1 MIKTL
6 DIRNFRCFK
15 EMYIRELKRFNIIVG
30 ESGSGKTALLE
41 AVFLL
46 AAASPEVWM
55 RLRQWRGF
63 GSAFRLSGTR
73 ASYESLFRDI
83 FYNFEKR
90 RPARLEFSDYD
101 GKVRSL
107 KVSYPSQE
115 KYSSKTIAEFPEG
128 SIDENTF
135 IVEPIVFAW
144 KSKGKEQKSR
154 VDIKDGKVN
163 FRGFNNIYPVWFSSP
178 LINEAQI
185 VAQAFSELSL
195 KKKSDSLVAAIKLF
209 YPDILDIGV
218 ESIAGDL
225 SLCVSTTFLR
235 ERIPIGTISS
245 GLTRFLTIM
254 VAIAS
259 NPGGVLLI
267 DEFEV
272 GFYYATL
279 PKVLRTIFS
288 FCQTQDVQI
297 IASTHSYEFMQTLVS
312 IMKESE
318 QAEGEF
324 SFLRAERQGPSCT
337 IKLLENF
344 PAAIES
350 AFEVR

>member
-6 DIRNFRCFK
+6 EIRNFRCFK
-15 EMYIRELKRFNIIVG
+15 ELYLRELKRFNIVVG

-41 AVFLL
+41 ALFITG
-46 AAASPEVWM
+46 AASPEVWM
-55 RLRQWRGF
+55 RLRQWRGS
-63 GSAFRLSGTR
+63 GTTFRLTGTR

-90 RPARLEFSDYD
+90 RPARVEFSDYS

-107 KVSYPSQE
+107 KISYPSQD
-115 KYSSKTIAEFPEG
+115 KFTARSIPDAADG
-128 SIDENTF
+128 IDENTF

-144 KSKGKEQKSR
+144 KSKGKEQKAR
-154 VDIKDGKVN
+154 VEVKDGKVN
-163 FRGFNNIYPVWFSSP
+163 FRGFNNVYPVWFSSP
-178 LINEAQI
+178 LINEAQV
-185 VAQAFSELSL
+185 VAQAFSEISIR
-195 KKKSDSLVAAIKLF
+195 KKTDSLVLAIRAL

-218 ESIAGDL
+218 ESVAGDL
-225 SLCVSTTFLR
+225 SLCASVSSLR
-235 ERIPIGTISS
+235 EKIPIGTMSS

-254 VAIAS
+254 IAIAS

-279 PKVLRTIFS
+279 QKVLRAIIS
-288 FCQTQDVQI
+288 FCEDQNVQI
-297 IASTHSYEFMQTLVS
+297 IATTHSYEFMQTLLPL
-312 IMKESE
+312 MKER
-318 QAEGEF
+318 EGTDNEF
-324 SFLRAERQGPSCT
+324 CFMRAERRGSECSMKVLQDFSS
-337 IKLLENF
+337 
-344 PAAIES
+344 AIES